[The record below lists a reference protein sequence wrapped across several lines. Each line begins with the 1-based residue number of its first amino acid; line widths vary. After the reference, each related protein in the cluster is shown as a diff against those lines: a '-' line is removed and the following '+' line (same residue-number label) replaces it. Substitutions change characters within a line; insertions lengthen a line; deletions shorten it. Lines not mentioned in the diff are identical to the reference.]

1 MQALLP
7 FYYII
12 TTEIAN
18 EYNSPEFDF
27 QSATGVKVKKDIIKA
42 TQIDFRL

>member
-1 MQALLP
+1 MQTLLP
-7 FYYII
+7 FYYIV

-18 EYNSPEFDF
+18 EYNSPDFNF

-42 TQIDFRL
+42 AQIDFRL